1 MLSDTVTEEHVAD
14 VISRSTGIPL
24 GSLLQGESE
33 RLLRME
39 EVLKESV
46 VGQVGCVV
54 MWGWWTIFFF
64 NRLLDRT
71 GGMER
76 APDRMDDPLRSTP
89 LHFTHQ
95 IKPTQDQAV
104 HAIANCVRLSRAGLR
119 AHDRPVGVF
128 LFLGPTGVGKTHV
141 TKRVTEFLFNDE
153 RAMVRCFFLCG

>member
-54 MWGWWTIFFF
+54 GLVFGHDHILHIHATRREKRGAGS
-64 NRLLDRT
+64 NR
-71 GGMER
+71 
-76 APDRMDDPLRSTP
+76 
-89 LHFTHQ
+89 
-95 IKPTQDQAV
+95 
-104 HAIANCVRLSRAGLR
+104 
-119 AHDRPVGVF
+119 
-128 LFLGPTGVGKTHV
+128 
-141 TKRVTEFLFNDE
+141 
-153 RAMVRCFFLCG
+153 